1 MPSGGGGP
9 WRRRRKGLPAAA
21 AAAQGFARGRVKSH
35 CLTIKTCSNVG
46 GPCLTAHLKWT
57 KALFSAVYVRVGKVR
72 FTFLK
77 VLERHLTRITR
88 IKFSFSVV
96 LTLS

>member
-1 MPSGGGGP
+1 M
-9 WRRRRKGLPAAA
+9 A
-21 AAAQGFARGRVKSH
+21 AAAQWFAGGGARV
-35 CLTIKTCSNVG
+35 CPRPREIAMFTCSNVG

-72 FTFLK
+72 FTFPK
-77 VLERHLTRITR
+77 VLERHLTRIAR
-88 IKFSFSVV
+88 IKLSFSVV